1 MHNDIHASCRYIA
14 QYIHHLFAY
23 YLLKMSNKREL
34 SALNSELG
42 QDSAEA
48 SKAPKKSNAAGKKT
62 TNPTPLEQTYIIK
75 QKTNKQAGLMGR
87 DDHIRVFLPKTK
99 LGDKVDKYLYWTFVE
114 EEENHESG
122 YEATEEITAELTT
135 LLENAGEED
144 IAPFYQEL
152 NGNFMGS
159 LTFFADG
166 EGGTFQMSIKEGL
179 KNEKGS
185 AIDQM
190 KAFAKWYAMNQDTH
204 YYGYNVEGLDWLI
217 AKIEAKKSN

>member
-1 MHNDIHASCRYIA
+1 
-14 QYIHHLFAY
+14 
-23 YLLKMSNKREL
+23 MSNKREL
-34 SALNSELG
+34 SALSSELGGYWGG
-42 QDSAEA
+42 QDSAA
-48 SKAPKKSNAAGKKT
+48 AKKAPKKSNASGKTK
-62 TNPTPLEQTYIIK
+62 NLTPSEQTYVITE
-75 QKTNKQAGLMGR
+75 KTNKQAGLMGR

-114 EEENHESG
+114 EEENHDSA
-122 YEATEEITAELTT
+122 YDATEKITTELTT
-135 LLENAGEED
+135 LLENAGGDD

-190 KAFAKWYAMNQDTH
+190 KAFAKWYALNQDNH
-204 YYGYNVEGLDWLI
+204 YYGYHVE
-217 AKIEAKKSN
+217 IEAKKPN